1 MSNFQPQCFK
11 TVKCLIFK
19 KPKKFFKKNLK
30 WFATFFILL
39 GLLLTNL
46 NLYPYNIFSHSLG
59 VLGWTLTGYLN
70 KDKAIMINFG
80 LQIPLFMI
88 GYLKLFG

>member
-1 MSNFQPQCFK
+1 MIH
-11 TVKCLIFK
+11 TTR
-19 KPKKFFKKNLK
+19 KFFKKNLK

-59 VLGWTLTGYLN
+59 VMGWTFTGYLS

-88 GYLKLFG
+88 GYLKIFGF

>member
-1 MSNFQPQCFK
+1 LLRD
-11 TVKCLIFK
+11 T
-19 KPKKFFKKNLK
+19 KKFFRKNLK

-46 NLYPYNIFSHSLG
+46 NLDPYNIFFHSLG
-59 VLGWTLTGYLN
+59 VLGWTFTGYLN
-70 KDKAIMINFG
+70 KDKAILINFG

-88 GYLKLFG
+88 GYLKLFGF

>member
-1 MSNFQPQCFK
+1 LLK
-11 TVKCLIFK
+11 VT
-19 KPKKFFKKNLK
+19 KKFFRKNLK

-46 NLYPYNIFSHSLG
+46 NLYPYNIFFHSLG
-59 VLGWTLTGYLN
+59 VLGWTFTGYLS

-88 GYLKLFG
+88 GYLKLLGFS

>member
-1 MSNFQPQCFK
+1 LLRD
-11 TVKCLIFK
+11 T
-19 KPKKFFKKNLK
+19 KKFLKKNLK

-46 NLYPYNIFSHSLG
+46 NLYPYNIFFHSLG
-59 VLGWTLTGYLN
+59 VLGWTFTGYLN

-88 GYLKLFG
+88 GYLKLFGF

>member
-1 MSNFQPQCFK
+1 LLRD
-11 TVKCLIFK
+11 T
-19 KPKKFFKKNLK
+19 KKFLKKNLK

-46 NLYPYNIFSHSLG
+46 NLYPYNIFFHSLG
-59 VLGWTLTGYLN
+59 VLGWTCTGYLN
-70 KDKAIMINFG
+70 KDKAILINFG

-88 GYLKLFG
+88 GYLKLFGF

>member
-1 MSNFQPQCFK
+1 MLK
-11 TVKCLIFK
+11 AA
-19 KPKKFFKKNLK
+19 KKFLKKNLK

-59 VLGWTLTGYLN
+59 VLGWTFTGYVN
-70 KDKAIMINFG
+70 KDRAILINFG

-88 GYLKLFG
+88 GYFKLFGMS

>member
-1 MSNFQPQCFK
+1 L
-11 TVKCLIFK
+11 VKVT
-19 KPKKFFKKNLK
+19 KKFFRQNLK

-46 NLYPYNIFSHSLG
+46 NLYPYNIFFHSLG
-59 VLGWTLTGYLN
+59 VLGWTFTGYLC

-88 GYLKLFG
+88 GYL

>member
-1 MSNFQPQCFK
+1 LLRD
-11 TVKCLIFK
+11 TK
-19 KPKKFFKKNLK
+19 KILKKNLK

-46 NLYPYNIFSHSLG
+46 NLYPYNIFFHSLG
-59 VLGWTLTGYLN
+59 VLGWTFTGYLS

-88 GYLKLFG
+88 GYLKLIGF